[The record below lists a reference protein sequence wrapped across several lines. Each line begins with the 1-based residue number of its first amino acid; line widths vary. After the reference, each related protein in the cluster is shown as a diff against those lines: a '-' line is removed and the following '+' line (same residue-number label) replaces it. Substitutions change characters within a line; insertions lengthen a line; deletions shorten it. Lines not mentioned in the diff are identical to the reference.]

1 MVANIISTESD
12 SHGKIMG
19 IIIRSENKKSISKE
33 NYNNLLKLRYQVFKE
48 RLNWDI
54 ETEFELESDD
64 YDTSD
69 VQYLYAN
76 DENMNICGCWRILPT
91 TGAYMLKDTF
101 PELLGDNDAPV
112 SNTIYELS
120 RFAFDKESA
129 PLNADGVNISMEMF
143 KSVYIYA
150 IENGIEEYVTV
161 TSTAV
166 ERMIKR
172 IGIPSTR
179 IGNKKVTMLGDT
191 KSVALRIPINEQFKK
206 SVLS

>member
-1 MVANIISTESD
+1 MS
-12 SHGKIMG
+12 
-19 IIIRSENKKSISKE
+19 IIIRSETKKSISKE
-33 NYNNLLKLRYQVFKE
+33 NYTNLLKLRYQVFKE
-48 RLNWDI
+48 RLNWDV
-54 ETEFELESDD
+54 ETEWELESDD

-76 DENMNICGCWRILPT
+76 DENMNVCGCWRILPT
-91 TGAYMLKDTF
+91 TGPYMLKNPF
-101 PELLGDNDAPV
+101 PELLGDHEAPV

-120 RFAFDKESA
+120 RFAVDKESA
-129 PLNADGVNISMEMF
+129 RLNADSVNISMEMF
-143 KSVYIYA
+143 KSVYIHA

-179 IGNKKVTMLGDT
+179 LGNKKVTLLGDT
-191 KSVALRIPINEQFKK
+191 KSVALRIPINEQFKR
-206 SVLS
+206 SVLN

>member
-1 MVANIISTESD
+1 MS
-12 SHGKIMG
+12 
-19 IIIRSENKKSISKE
+19 IIIRSETRKSISNE
-33 NYNNLLKLRYQVFKE
+33 NYTNLLKLRYQVFKE

-54 ETEFELESDD
+54 ETEWELESDD
-64 YDTSD
+64 YDTPD

-76 DENMNICGCWRILPT
+76 DEYMNVCGCWRILPT
-91 TGAYMLKDTF
+91 TGPYMLKDTF
-101 PELLGDNDAPV
+101 PELLGGAEAPV

-120 RFAFDKESA
+120 RFAVDKESA
-129 PLNADGVNISMEMF
+129 RLNADSVNITMEMF
-143 KSVYIYA
+143 KSVYIHA

-166 ERMIKR
+166 ERIIR
-172 IGIPSTR
+172 RVGIPFTR
-179 IGNKKVTMLGDT
+179 FGDKNVTMLGDT